1 MGKHWGNSSSEQA
14 VRARIIAVRC
24 LSGGFCLSLAVLTF
38 GVQGL
43 SGSGSAV
50 VPSPSLAYGVV
61 GLGTLDPDTRGTVG
75 ASAVPSADAADAPAS
90 TGFTAD
96 ALALVAYTRST
107 VETTSKDGVPGE
119 LNVASAGLKRP
130 AEGFLMAPL
139 ESLQLSSSFGLRT
152 SPITGSAGEFHW
164 GQDFASPCGTR
175 VYSADAGVVRAV
187 GWHPWGGGNRVEIDH
202 GNGLITTYNH
212 LEAIAVKKGDSVRVG
227 EVIARVGTTGSSTGC
242 HLHFETIL
250 NGAHKNPRGWTLLP
264 IVQTDQLGAIE
275 MASYAPDAGRP
286 SNTSL
291 GWAIPV
297 SDEGTHVVA
306 GGAQEVPL
314 SALPGTPYSASA
326 AATPTPSIWDALS
339 PTKTRSDTPTPAP
352 SQPPGGSPSGTTTTG
367 GSTTPSDTPRPSD
380 PSSPPPADPSTPPP
394 SEPSTAPPPPPEAPT
409 PTPSPEPT
417 APPLPPPPVVEPV
430 PAPPPVVE
438 PAPPPVVELPPPPPP
453 PAPTVAPPPPPPA
466 VAPPPPPPPPAPT
479 VAPAPAPTVA
489 PPPPAPSVSAEP
501 SATTDPSLTPGP

>member
-1 MGKHWGNSSSEQA
+1 M
-14 VRARIIAVRC
+14 
-24 LSGGFCLSLAVLTF
+24 
-38 GVQGL
+38 QGL
-43 SGSGSAV
+43 SGTGAAV

-61 GLGTLDPDTRGTVG
+61 GPGTLDPDTPGTAG
-75 ASAVPSADAADAPAS
+75 ASTVPAADALATS
-90 TGFTAD
+90 AFTAD
-96 ALALVAYTRST
+96 ALALVGYPRST

-139 ESLQLSSSFGLRT
+139 ESLQGSSSFGLRT

-164 GQDFASPCGTR
+164 GQDFAAPCGTR

-250 NGAHKNPRGWTLLP
+250 NGSHKNPNNWILLP

-275 MASYAPDAGRP
+275 MASYTPEAGRP

-297 SDEGTHVVA
+297 SDDGTHVVA
-306 GGAQEVPL
+306 GGAQELPRA
-314 SALPGTPYSASA
+314 ALPQTSYSTSA

-339 PTKTRSDTPTPAP
+339 PTKTRSDTPTLES
-352 SQPPGGSPSGTTTTG
+352 SQSPVESPSGTTTTD
-367 GSTTPSDTPRPSD
+367 GSTTPSDTP
-380 PSSPPPADPSTPPP
+380 PA
-394 SEPSTAPPPPPEAPT
+394 SEPSTAPPPASEPSTPPPSPESPTPTPT

-417 APPLPPPPVVEPV
+417 APPLPPPPTVEPAPTTPPPPPVVEPE

-438 PAPPPVVELPPPPPP
+438 PAPPPPPPGVEPAPAPVVEPA
-453 PAPTVAPPPPPPA
+453 PAPTAAPAPPPVVAPAPPPPPPE
-466 VAPPPPPPPPAPT
+466 T
-479 VAPAPAPTVA
+479 TVA
-489 PPPPAPSVSAEP
+489 PPPPAPTVEP

>member
-1 MGKHWGNSSSEQA
+1 M
-14 VRARIIAVRC
+14 
-24 LSGGFCLSLAVLTF
+24 
-38 GVQGL
+38 QGL
-43 SGSGSAV
+43 SGTGAAV

-61 GLGTLDPDTRGTVG
+61 GPGTLDPDTPGTAG
-75 ASAVPSADAADAPAS
+75 ASTVPAADALATS
-90 TGFTAD
+90 AFTAD
-96 ALALVAYTRST
+96 ALALVGYPRST

-139 ESLQLSSSFGLRT
+139 ESLQGSSPFGLRT

-164 GQDFASPCGTR
+164 GQDFAAPCGTR
-175 VYSADAGVVRAV
+175 VYSADAGIVRAV

-250 NGAHKNPRGWTLLP
+250 NGSHKNPRDWIFLP
-264 IVQTDQLGAIE
+264 IVQTDRLGAIE
-275 MASYAPDAGRP
+275 MTSYTPEAGSP

-297 SDEGTHVVA
+297 SDDGTHVVA
-306 GGAQEVPL
+306 GGAQEMPRA
-314 SALPGTPYSASA
+314 ALPQTSYSTSA

-339 PTKTRSDTPTPAP
+339 PTKTRSDTPTLES
-352 SQPPGGSPSGTTTTG
+352 SQSPSGTTTTTG
-367 GSTTPSDTPRPSD
+367 GSTTPSDTP
-380 PSSPPPADPSTPPP
+380 PASEPSTVPPPP
-394 SEPSTAPPPPPEAPT
+394 SEPSTPPPSPESPT

-417 APPLPPPPVVEPV
+417 APPLPPPPIVEPAPTTPPPPPPVVEPEPAPPPV
-430 PAPPPVVE
+430 VEPAPTPPPPVVEPAPAPTAEPAPPPVVE
-438 PAPPPVVELPPPPPP
+438 PAPPPPPPE
-453 PAPTVAPPPPPPA
+453 
-466 VAPPPPPPPPAPT
+466 
-479 VAPAPAPTVA
+479 PTVA
-489 PPPPAPSVSAEP
+489 PPPPAPTAEP

>member
-14 VRARIIAVRC
+14 GRARIIAVRC

-43 SGSGSAV
+43 SGGGSAV

-61 GLGTLDPDTRGTVG
+61 GPGTLDPDTPGTVG
-75 ASAVPSADAADAPAS
+75 ASAVPAADAPAPAA
-90 TGFTAD
+90 FTAD

-139 ESLQLSSSFGLRT
+139 ESIRESSSFGLRT
-152 SPITGSAGEFHW
+152 SPITGSSGEFHW

-242 HLHFETIL
+242 HLHFETIR
-250 NGAHKNPRGWTLLP
+250 NGSHKNPHDWILLP

-275 MASYAPDAGRP
+275 MTSYAPDAGSP

-297 SDEGTHVVA
+297 SDEGTHIVA
-306 GGAQEVPL
+306 GGAEEVPL
-314 SALPGTPYSASA
+314 SALPGTPSSASA

-339 PTKTRSDTPTPAP
+339 PTKTRADSPTPAP

-367 GSTTPSDTPRPSD
+367 GTPTSDTPS
-380 PSSPPPADPSTPPP
+380 P
-394 SEPSTAPPPPPEAPT
+394 SEPSTAPPPESPT

-417 APPLPPPPVVEPV
+417 APPLPPPPIVEPA

-438 PAPPPVVELPPPPPP
+438 PAPPPVVELPPQPPPPATTLAPPPP
-453 PAPTVAPPPPPPA
+453 PARTVAPPL
-466 VAPPPPPPPPAPT
+466 PAPT
-479 VAPAPAPTVA
+479 
-489 PPPPAPSVSAEP
+489 VSAEP
-501 SATTDPSLTPGP
+501 SETPDPSLTPGP